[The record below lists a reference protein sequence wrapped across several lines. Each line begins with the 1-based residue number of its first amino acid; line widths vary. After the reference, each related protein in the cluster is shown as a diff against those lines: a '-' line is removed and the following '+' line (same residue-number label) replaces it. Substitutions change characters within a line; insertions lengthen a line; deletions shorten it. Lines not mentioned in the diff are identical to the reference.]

1 MSGFKEINITS
12 STSQYES
19 VVNATNNSRTI
30 EDLLEFTEESR
41 VEAIIYTFLFLFATC
56 GNVPVFISL
65 IRGRRRRS
73 RIEEMIMHLTIADLI
88 VTCVMIPLE
97 ICWRITVEWVAGD
110 FLCRIMMFF
119 RAFGPYLSSKVL
131 VCISIDRFTAIVY
144 PLKVNVAQ
152 ERVRFMLRCAWAS
165 SFLCSIPQAFIFH
178 VESHPVQTDFEQ
190 CVSFHSFKNEFEK
203 ISYNLFCLFVFY
215 CGPLSVIVYCYCRV
229 LWVIWKRSKL
239 AKDSIE
245 DNRSETSSHCIFRLS
260 DTRHLEKTRS
270 RTLKMTFLI
279 VISFF
284 FCWTPYVI
292 IDLWYL
298 FDSESAEKLD
308 TRIQSSMFMFAVF
321 NSCINPL
328 VYGSYIFNFK
338 DSLKNLFRCRRLQ
351 LRSGQSNS
359 QIPRRVTSEDRLG
372 RGTDEYRSSQPG
384 EVILELR
391 EATPVRRPLSR
402 RNLMNVHRTEEN
414 LVLNS
419 CDNSQFLK
427 PRRLPGCSSTVT
439 PHVGTISC
447 RLLQSHSEGTLRM
460 MDLTSNTACGPPV
473 VFVPVMRLL
482 SN

>member
-1 MSGFKEINITS
+1 MFLKFVFLNYENTSASDDEDNVKELKDHIPEDSELS
-12 STSQYES
+12 SYDDD
-19 VVNATNNSRTI
+19 NSEEI
-30 EDLLEFTEESR
+30 EFTEN
-41 VEAIIYTFLFLFATC
+41 IYF
-56 GNVPVFISL
+56 SKDKL
-65 IRGRRRRS
+65 IKYGSKPSFQAGKRAS
-73 RIEEMIMHLTIADLI
+73 
-88 VTCVMIPLE
+88 VMTE
-97 ICWRITVEWVAGD
+97 
-110 FLCRIMMFF
+110 
-119 RAFGPYLSSKVL
+119 
-131 VCISIDRFTAIVY
+131 
-144 PLKVNVAQ
+144 
-152 ERVRFMLRCAWAS
+152 
-165 SFLCSIPQAFIFH
+165 AFIFH
-178 VESHPVQTDFEQ
+178 VESHPVQTDSKQAEFL
-190 CVSFHSFKNEFEK
+190 SFKRSRED
-203 ISYNLFCLFVFY
+203 SYNLFCLFVFY

-239 AKDSIE
+239 AKNSIE

-260 DTRHLEKTRS
+260 DTRLSEKLDP
-270 RTLKMTFLI
+270 TLKMTFLI

-402 RNLMNVHRTEEN
+402 RNLTNVHRTEEN

-419 CDNSQFLK
+419 CDNSQCDYC
-427 PRRLPGCSSTVT
+427 RSNIY
-439 PHVGTISC
+439 TI
-447 RLLQSHSEGTLRM
+447 
-460 MDLTSNTACGPPV
+460 
-473 VFVPVMRLL
+473 
-482 SN
+482 